1 MCILS
6 LWESHSEELLK
17 QQFFLSSISINQI
30 IIKMRLNLF
39 SFTVLL
45 LVICCVDVSSQSK
58 KIESGNNNIVAAVG
72 NIKITIEEFVNGYEY
87 GPAFYKRVKDS
98 KKIFLD
104 NLIREKFLALD
115 GLTRKLDTTQTVKE
129 YYQTFRDDLATEEL
143 FKDEILSKVTFT
155 QSEVDTIAKQ
165 KLIDVELQWLFT
177 HENDGITKLEDSL
190 KKGRDFRILFER
202 QFNDTVSIEDR
213 SLKSSRYQLEMKNRE
228 LGKIIDKLKTGT
240 TSSPVQTNDGWY
252 IVHLK
257 NISYNM
263 VPSETEWNTVLD
275 EAKRAVTKIKMD
287 RLSDKYVNELM
298 VEQKPVIKRKSFQ
311 ILRSYLAGFEL
322 PKEKYLEWELDRK
335 LEEALIEYKAT
346 DQNDYSK
353 INLVELKDFKISLSE
368 YLIWYR
374 TRDKYLKLDKKSFAE
389 YSRSLEQ
396 LVWRLVRD
404 KLLCTIAEAKGY
416 YGKKNVVVQSKL
428 WLEKIL
434 YATVKDEMI
443 KSIVIENKEIKT
455 KYDEDKSKSE
465 LIEEELTK
473 KLFRKI
479 SELKKKYP
487 VTINRKLLNNIHVSE
502 EENLKAIEFY
512 TVKRGGLIPRTPY
525 PTVDNY
531 WARWQ

>member
-1 MCILS
+1 
-6 LWESHSEELLK
+6 
-17 QQFFLSSISINQI
+17 
-30 IIKMRLNLF
+30 MRMNLF
-39 SFTVLL
+39 SVTVLL
-45 LVICCVDVSSQSK
+45 VVICYADVSSQSK
-58 KIESGNNNIVAAVG
+58 NYNGGNNNIVATVG
-72 NIKITIEEFVNGYEY
+72 NIKITTEEFVNGYEY

-104 NLIREKFLALD
+104 NLIREKLLALD

-129 YYQTFRDDLATEEL
+129 YYQAFRDDLATEEL

-155 QSEVDTIAKQ
+155 HAEVDTIAKQ

-177 HENDGITKLEDSL
+177 HENDEIIKLEDSL
-190 KKGRDFRILFER
+190 KMGTDFKILFER
-202 QFNDTVSIEDR
+202 QINDTVSIEDR
-213 SLKSSRYQLEMKNRE
+213 SLKSSRYQLEMKNRD
-228 LGKIIDKLKTGT
+228 LGKIIDKLEIGT
-240 TSSPVQTNDGWY
+240 TSSPVKTNDGWY

-263 VPSETEWNTVLD
+263 VPSETEWNTVVD

-298 VEQKPVIKRKSFQ
+298 VEQKPVIKRKPFQ

-322 PKEKYLEWELDRK
+322 PKGKYLEWELEQK
-335 LEEALIEYKAT
+335 LEDALLEYRST
-346 DQNDYSK
+346 NQNDYSK
-353 INLVELKDFKISLSE
+353 INLVELKDYKISLSDFI
-368 YLIWYR
+368 IWYR
-374 TRDKYLKLDKKSFAE
+374 TRAEYLKLDKKSFAE

-396 LVWRLVRD
+396 LVWRMVRD
-404 KLLCTIAEAKGY
+404 KLLCTIADSKGY
-416 YGKKNVVVQSKL
+416 YKSKNVVEQSKL

-443 KSIVIENKEIKT
+443 KSIVIENKEIKE
-455 KYDEDKSKSE
+455 KYDEDKSQSE

-479 SELKKKYP
+479 NELKKQYI
-487 VTINRKLLNNIHVSE
+487 VTINRKVLDNIRVSE

-512 TVKRGGLIPRTPY
+512 TIKRGGLIPRTPY